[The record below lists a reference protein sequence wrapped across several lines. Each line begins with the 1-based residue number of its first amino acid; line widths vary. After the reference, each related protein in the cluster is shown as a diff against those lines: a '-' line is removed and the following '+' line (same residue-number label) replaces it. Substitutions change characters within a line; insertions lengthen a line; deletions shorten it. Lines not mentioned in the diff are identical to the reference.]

1 MKEKQ
6 LQKSTHTSTTVVTAK
21 KTEPAPYDL
30 LEPIE
35 EKVIRMHYGLSE
47 SEEKSLEYAVGASED
62 ARMRVSLMEA
72 GNISELDAEVPIAA
86 NSDRQVLRDFVKG
99 LNL

>member
-6 LQKSTHTSTTVVTAK
+6 LKQSTQVQTKVLTTTRP
-21 KTEPAPYDL
+21 EPAPYDL

-47 SEEKSLEYAVGASED
+47 SEEKTLDYAVGASED
-62 ARMRVSLMEA
+62 SKMRVTLMEA

-86 NSDRQVLRDFVKG
+86 NSNREVLREFVKG
-99 LNL
+99 LEL